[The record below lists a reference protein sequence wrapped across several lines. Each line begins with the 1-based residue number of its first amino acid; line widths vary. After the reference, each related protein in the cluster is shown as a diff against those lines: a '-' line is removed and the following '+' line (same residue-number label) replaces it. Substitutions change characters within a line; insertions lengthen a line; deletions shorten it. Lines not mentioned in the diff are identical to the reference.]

1 MYNISAKPTGER
13 GQTMIEYTP
22 EEFKSI
28 IENRDKSERLVF
40 NDVHIRD
47 IDFSGAD
54 LTNIE
59 LIKCHVYDC
68 NFDGADFT
76 GSSIFCTGFNGCTM
90 KDAIFR
96 NCDMR
101 QALLRYIDFGKAD
114 IRGADLHCACFE
126 YSNTDGMIADDTTKW
141 WKMICPEEGAFI
153 AWKCTIE
160 PRVVMLLVPADAKR
174 VSATM
179 ETGRC
184 SKAKVLSIKSI
195 DETES
200 FTWGQST
207 VDPDFIYEVG
217 KMMYPANGFEESRW
231 RDSSQGIHF
240 FMERQQAI
248 DYLTK

>member
-1 MYNISAKPTGER
+1 
-13 GQTMIEYTP
+13 MIEYTP

-28 IENRDKSERLVF
+28 IDNRDKSERLVF
-40 NDVHIRD
+40 NDAHIRG

-59 LIKCHVYDC
+59 LIKCNVQNC
-68 NFDGADFT
+68 NFDRADFT
-76 GSSIFCTGFNGCTM
+76 GSSLHCSSFYDCKM

-96 NCDMR
+96 NADLR
-101 QALLRYIDFGKAD
+101 EAILRYIDFGHAD
-114 IRGADLHCACFE
+114 IRGADLYAAVLE
-126 YSNTDGMIADDTTKW
+126 YSQTDDIIADDTTKW
-141 WKMICPEEGAFI
+141 WKMICPEEGPFI

-174 VSATM
+174 VSSTM
-179 ETGRC
+179 QTGRC

-207 VDPDFIYEVG
+207 VDPDFYYEVG

-231 RDSSQGIHF
+231 RDSSEGIHF